1 MVEETYSSVQLEQ
14 EIAKY
19 CRMDQVVSEYIQPF
33 QSSPAYTN
41 MGSTIT
47 YQQLDEHARNLA
59 AFLQSSSELSPGDRV
74 AVQLPN
80 ILQYPVAVQAIW
92 RAGMVVVNTNP
103 LYTVDE
109 IIQQYRSSGVKA
121 VIVLAND
128 AKMLEEVIPS
138 TDIKLALVS
147 QLADLHPISRRL
159 YINFAAKIIRKIVP
173 KYRLRCAIS
182 FRDALTLGER
192 CSLRNFDNVQDHPA
206 LIQYTVGTTGLPKA
220 VLISHQNLIA
230 NFFQVRERLNGSLKH
245 GAEIAIAPLPLYHI
259 YSFALHCLI
268 LPSIGTHV
276 VLITNPQDTS
286 GFINE
291 LTRWPFTIFSGLNS
305 LFVALCE
312 SPEFRNVDFSALKI
326 TVSGGVALTS
336 AVNEKWKKITGCR
349 IMQGYG
355 LTEASPVIALSD
367 PKEFDSRFVGK
378 PLPLTTVKIVSEQG
392 DELSAGET
400 GNICVKGPQV
410 MNGYHVQGEIVAPPD
425 GWLDTGDVGCIN
437 EDGSLRIIERKK
449 DIIQTSG
456 FPVYPT
462 ELENIISSHPDI
474 SECAV
479 IGLPDQ
485 EGDKILKLFVIASN
499 PRLTVKQVRDY
510 CRERLTNY
518 KVPQLVEFRSE
529 LPKSNVG
536 KVIRRRLLAE
546 EQVKMQKLRKHI

>member
-1 MVEETYSSVQLEQ
+1 MVDETDSSVQLEH

-19 CRMDQVVSEYIQPF
+19 CRMDQVISEYIQPF
-33 QSSPAYTN
+33 HSSPAYTN

-59 AFLQSSSELSPGDRV
+59 AYLQSSPELSPGDRV

-173 KYRLRCAIS
+173 RYRLRCAIS
-182 FRDALTLGER
+182 FRDALTIGER
-192 CSLRNFDNVQDHPA
+192 YDLNSADRGANHPA
-206 LIQYTVGTTGLPKA
+206 LIQYTVGTTGNPKA
-220 VLISHQNLIA
+220 VQISHQNLIA

-245 GAEIAIAPLPLYHI
+245 GAEIAVAPLPLYHI

-291 LTRWPFTIFSGLNS
+291 LARWPFTIFSGLNS
-305 LFVALCE
+305 LFVSLCE
-312 SPEFRNVDFSALKI
+312 SPEFKNVDFSTLKV
-326 TVSGGVALTS
+326 TVSGGVALMQ
-336 AVNEKWKKITGCR
+336 AVNDEWAKITGCR

-355 LTEASPVIALSD
+355 LTEASPVVALSD
-367 PKEFDSRFVGK
+367 PNDFDSRCVGK

-400 GNICVKGPQV
+400 GEICVKGPQV
-410 MNGYHVQGEIVAPPD
+410 MSGYQFREKLIEPTG
-425 GWLDTGDVGCIN
+425 GWLETGDVGCLS
-437 EDGSLRIIERKK
+437 EDGTLRIIERKK
-449 DIIQTSG
+449 DIIQVSG

-479 IGLPDQ
+479 VGLPDQ
-485 EGDKILKLFVIASN
+485 EGGKILKLFVVASN

-518 KVPQLVEFRSE
+518 KVPRLVEFRSE